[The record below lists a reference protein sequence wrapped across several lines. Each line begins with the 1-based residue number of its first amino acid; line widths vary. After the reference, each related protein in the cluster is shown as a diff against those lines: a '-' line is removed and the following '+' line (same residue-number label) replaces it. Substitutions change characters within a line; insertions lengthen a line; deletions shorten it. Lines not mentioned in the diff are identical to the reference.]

1 MSTTTAGPNE
11 LFGQAIETFESA
23 VRTGVKM
30 QEEYTRWFTDMLSE
44 LGSPQEW
51 QQKSQTIINESIQ
64 MAQKNFDEAIR
75 VMNQN
80 TKTGLELMQRAFEA
94 RQASSTSDA
103 QNRTR
108 EIWETALGAL
118 RNNTEAVV
126 QANSRMLE
134 TWTELAKRFRTSAA
148 GKEA

>member
-1 MSTTTAGPNE
+1 MSTTTVGANE
-11 LFGQAIETFESA
+11 LFGQAIETFEA
-23 VRTGVKM
+23 AMRTGVKM
-30 QEEYTRWFTDMLSE
+30 QEEYTRWFTGMLSDV
-44 LGSPQEW
+44 GSPQEW
-51 QQKSQTIINESIQ
+51 QSKSQAIISDSIQ
-64 MAQKNFDEAIR
+64 MAQKNFDESVR
-75 VMNQN
+75 MMNQN

-94 RQASSTSDA
+94 RQAGSTSDA
-103 QNRTR
+103 QAKTR

-134 TWTELAKRFRTSAA
+134 TWAELAKRLRATAM

>member
-1 MSTTTAGPNE
+1 MSTTTAGANE
-11 LFGQAIETFESA
+11 LFSQAIETFETA
-23 VRTGVKM
+23 IRTGVKM
-30 QEEYTRWFTDMLSE
+30 QEEYARWFTHMLGDV
-44 LGSPQEW
+44 GSPQQW
-51 QQKSQTIINESIQ
+51 QSKGQTIIGESMQ

-75 VMNQN
+75 MMNQN
-80 TKTGLELMQRAFEA
+80 TKIGLELMQRAFET
-94 RQASSTSDA
+94 RQIGSTSDA
-103 QNRTR
+103 QARTR

-134 TWTELAKRFRTSAA
+134 TWAELAKKLRNSAM

>member
-1 MSTTTAGPNE
+1 MSTTTAGANE
-11 LFGQAIETFESA
+11 LFSQAIETFETA
-23 VRTGVKM
+23 IRTGVKM
-30 QEEYTRWFTDMLSE
+30 QEEYARWFTHMLGDV
-44 LGSPQEW
+44 GSPQQW
-51 QQKSQTIINESIQ
+51 QSKGQTIIGESMQ

-75 VMNQN
+75 MMNEN
-80 TKTGLELMQRAFEA
+80 TRTGLELMQRAFEA
-94 RQASSTSDA
+94 RQVSSTSDA
-103 QNRTR
+103 QARTR

-134 TWTELAKRFRTSAA
+134 TWAELAKKLRNSAM

>member
-1 MSTTTAGPNE
+1 MSTTTTGANE
-11 LFGQAIETFESA
+11 LFNQAVETFETA
-23 VRTGVKM
+23 IRTGVKM
-30 QEEYTRWFTDMLSE
+30 QEEYARWFAHMLSDV
-44 LGSPQEW
+44 GSPQEW
-51 QQKSQTIINESIQ
+51 QSKGQTIISESMQ

-75 VMNQN
+75 MMNEN
-80 TKTGLELMQRAFEA
+80 TRTGLELMQQAFET
-94 RQASSTSDA
+94 RQAGSTSDA
-103 QNRTR
+103 QARTR

-134 TWTELAKRFRTSAA
+134 TWAELAKKLRSNTT

>member
-1 MSTTTAGPNE
+1 MSTTTTGANE
-11 LFGQAIETFESA
+11 LFNQAIETFETA
-23 VRTGVKM
+23 IRTGVKM
-30 QEEYTRWFTDMLSE
+30 QEEYARWFTHMLGDV
-44 LGSPQEW
+44 GSPQQW
-51 QQKSQTIINESIQ
+51 QSKGQTIISESMQ

-75 VMNQN
+75 MMNEN
-80 TKTGLELMQRAFEA
+80 ARTGLELMQRAFET
-94 RQASSTSDA
+94 RQAGSTSDA
-103 QNRTR
+103 QARTR

-134 TWTELAKRFRTSAA
+134 TWAELAKKLRSGAM

>member
-30 QEEYTRWFTDMLSE
+30 QEEYTL
-44 LGSPQEW
+44 
-51 QQKSQTIINESIQ
+51 INESIQ
-64 MAQKNFDEAIR
+64 MAQKNFDEAVR

-103 QNRTR
+103 QTRTR

-148 GKEA
+148 GKDA